1 MKFKEEDDLEI
12 NLNLNNST
20 TYTDDIN
27 IDDLSSNNGELLNT
41 ISNTKMNDLYKEIYS
56 NLQKV
61 LPEKAKLLGIDL
73 PKDILS
79 KLDPDADKKTIT
91 EKDLT
96 GYTVYKDSTTRNT
109 ICLS

>member
-1 MKFKEEDDLEI
+1 MAVNSDFVEEK
-12 NLNLNNST
+12 
-20 TYTDDIN
+20 
-27 IDDLSSNNGELLNT
+27 ELLRLTNPDNIT
-41 ISNTKMNDLYKEIYS
+41 VESTYKGPRNEIQIYS